1 MGRIRI
7 LSVHTR
13 VSFPIRMSIKYYLID
28 FSIYLYAAVSYDDS
42 VYIFGGYS
50 QYDGRIQSTIAK
62 YDGQWSKVGDLGSVS
77 KYDYKAIKRHLT
89 LSQTFKAVPRHQHS
103 AILSD
108 FEVMVV
114 GGDGRLVKNSFII
127 DK

>member
-13 VSFPIRMSIKYYLID
+13 VSFRIRMSIKYYLID
-28 FSIYLYAAVSYDDS
+28 FSIYLYAAVSYDDG

-77 KYDYKAIKRHLT
+77 KYDYKAI
-89 LSQTFKAVPRHQHS
+89 
-103 AILSD
+103 
-108 FEVMVV
+108 
-114 GGDGRLVKNSFII
+114 
-127 DK
+127 